1 MKHVRSTI
9 HAIALVVVMPAVL
22 AAQEPEQQPSPEMAA
37 MMEMYAEASKPG
49 PQHAFLASMVGSY
62 DVASKFW
69 MDPSAPPMETTS
81 KYRAHMV
88 MDGRYLVEEYEG
100 EMMGQPFNG
109 MSLTAYDNGA
119 QRFVSVWIDN
129 MATGIMT
136 MHGEVNDDHSEIS
149 WHGEVT
155 DPVSRQT
162 QKIRSVTRIVS
173 PTERTYEMF
182 MVMPDGSLFKSM
194 ETRHTKKKEEKY

>member
-1 MKHVRSTI
+1 MKHVRSTAS
-9 HAIALVVVMPAVL
+9 AIALVAVMPAVL
-22 AAQEPEQQPSPEMAA
+22 LAQEPEQQPSPEMAA

-49 PQHAFLASMVGSY
+49 PQHALLASMVGSY
-62 DVASKFW
+62 DVTSKFW

-81 KYRAHMV
+81 NYRAHMV

-100 EMMGQPFNG
+100 EMMGQPFKG
-109 MSLTAYDNGA
+109 MALVAYDNA
-119 QRFVSVWIDN
+119 EQRFVSAWIDN

-136 MHGEVNDDHSEIS
+136 MYGEVNDDHSEIS
-149 WHGEVT
+149 WHGEVK
-155 DPVSRQT
+155 DPLRGQT
-162 QKIRSVTRIVS
+162 QRIRSVTRIVS

-194 ETRHTKKKEEKY
+194 ETTHTKKREMKY